1 MYCSTCG
8 NQIADHLNYCKSC
21 GARIEKN
28 PPVVGNAASPQLAKT
43 LAVVVMMG
51 FVGFVAVLKIVLDN
65 GRLDVPGMVFILLGY
80 LAALTIISAMIIRHM
95 WKATG
100 EDRIRSRSAESSDDE
115 YHPPR
120 SFRGTNTNQLGEPVQ
135 QPIGSV
141 TDSTTRTL
149 DEVYVEA
156 RK

>member
-8 NQIADHLNYCKSC
+8 HQIADHLNYCNSC

-28 PPVVGNAASPQLAKT
+28 PLVVTNASSPYLAKA
-43 LAVVVMMG
+43 LAVTVMIG
-51 FVGFVAVLKIVLDN
+51 FVGFIAVLKIVLDN
-65 GRLDVPGMVFILLGY
+65 GRLDVPGMVLICLGY
-80 LAALTIISAMIIRHM
+80 LTALTLISAMIIGHM
-95 WKATG
+95 WKTSG
-100 EDRIRSRSAESSDDE
+100 DIRIRSKKPSAADD

-120 SFRGTNTNQLGEPVQ
+120 SFRGSNTNQLQEPSDA
-135 QPIGSV
+135 PIGSV

-149 DEVYVEA
+149 EKAYFDA

>member
-8 NQIADHLNYCKSC
+8 HQVADHLNYCNSC

-28 PPVVGNAASPQLAKT
+28 PLVVSNASSPYLAKA
-43 LAVVVMMG
+43 LAVTVLMG
-51 FVGFVAVLKIVLDN
+51 FAGFIAVLKIVLDS
-65 GRLDVPGMVFILLGY
+65 RLDVPGMVFICLGY
-80 LAALTIISAMIIRHM
+80 LTALTLIAAMIIGHM
-95 WKATG
+95 WKTSG
-100 EDRIRSRSAESSDDE
+100 DIRIHSKKHAASEDE

-120 SFRGTNTNQLGEPVQ
+120 SFRGPNTNQLPEPMNG
-135 QPIGSV
+135 PIGSV

-149 DEVYVEA
+149 DDVYVEA